1 MTTINEPFSEG
12 MFMSFEETRIALGVS
27 EATLR
32 RMVKSGRLSFY
43 RVGRLLK
50 FSPDDVSEYL
60 EERKVSR
67 VERGNVGSLHVQG
80 DTGIRSPGSDSG
92 SGCFSAAS

>member
-1 MTTINEPFSEG
+1 MTTINDTTTSG
-12 MFMSFEETRIALGVS
+12 ILMSFEETRIALGVS

-67 VERGNVGSLHVQG
+67 VERGDVSPLHIQG
-80 DTGIRSPGSDSG
+80 DAGIRPPSSYSG
-92 SGCFSAAS
+92 SGRFSAAS